1 MVSQESNCLLDKLP
15 YITYLL
21 DSENKDIVWSL
32 FDQYK
37 IKQKIQTAEDLNN
50 FLLETPK
57 TTDEINLY
65 ENTIKSLLS
74 IEETLKYKM
83 TLLNVNL
90 PDNKDKS
97 LLKDLNKENI
107 TVYLSIFVTILL
119 TLFIIVLLFVNIP
132 QNNKDLVTQLML
144 TLVGGWG
151 GMMAYYFSSTA
162 TSKEKDARLERM
174 QKNILDKK

>member
-1 MVSQESNCLLDKLP
+1 MVSQERNCLLDKFP

-21 DSENKDIVWSL
+21 DTENKDIVWTL

-37 IKQKIQTAEDLNN
+37 IKQKIQTAEDLNS

-83 TLLNVNL
+83 TLLNINL
-90 PDNKDKS
+90 PDNKNKS

-107 TVYLSIFVTILL
+107 TV
-119 TLFIIVLLFVNIP
+119 
-132 QNNKDLVTQLML
+132 
-144 TLVGGWG
+144 
-151 GMMAYYFSSTA
+151 
-162 TSKEKDARLERM
+162 
-174 QKNILDKK
+174 

>member
-1 MVSQESNCLLDKLP
+1 MSSTDTNPLLDKFP

-21 DSENKDIVWSL
+21 DTENKDMVWTL

-37 IKQKIQTAEDLNN
+37 IKQKIQTIEDLTN

-83 TLLNVNL
+83 TLLNITL
-90 PDNKDKS
+90 PNSPDKTVLS
-97 LLKDLNKENI
+97 ELNKENI

-119 TLFIIVLLFVNIP
+119 TLFIIILLFVNIP

-151 GMMAYYFSSTA
+151 GMMGYYFSSTA

>member
-1 MVSQESNCLLDKLP
+1 MSSTVTSPLLDKFP

-21 DSENKDIVWSL
+21 DTENKDIVWTL

-37 IKQKIQTAEDLNN
+37 IKQKIQTVEDFKNL
-50 FLLETPK
+50 LLENPK
-57 TTDEINLY
+57 TTDEINIY

-74 IEETLKYKM
+74 VEETLKYKM
-83 TLLNVNL
+83 ILLNINL
-90 PDNKDKS
+90 PISQDKNI
-97 LLKDLNKENI
+97 LRDLNKENI

-119 TLFIIVLLFVNIP
+119 TLFIIILLFVNIP

-151 GMMAYYFSSTA
+151 GMMGYYFSSTA